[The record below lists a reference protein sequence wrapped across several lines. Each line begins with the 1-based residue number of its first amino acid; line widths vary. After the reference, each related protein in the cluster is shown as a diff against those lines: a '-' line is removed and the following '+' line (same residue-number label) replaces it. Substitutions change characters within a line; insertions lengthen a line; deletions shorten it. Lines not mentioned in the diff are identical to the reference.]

1 MNNKRTGKF
10 YRKNEADVMEQLGL
24 TPTKG
29 SGAGWLE
36 KEDGYND
43 TILCQLKSTDA
54 ESITIKQH
62 DLHTLLHNAIV
73 SHKLPVFAIQFLN
86 TGEVWLMAK
95 PEDLLHVAKGLSVN
109 KEERLPGIPESVIRS
124 RDSVFPPELDK
135 GFAQYLQMSDEERK
149 QFEAETARRSV
160 QSSPRDREMFYKQQ
174 KGWMNKNAE

>member
-29 SGAGWLE
+29 SGSGWLE

-73 SHKLPVFAIQFLN
+73 SHKLPVFAIQYLN

-95 PEDLLHVAKGLSVN
+95 PEDLLHVAKGLPGN
-109 KEERLPGIPESVIRS
+109 KEKRLSGIPESVIRP

-135 GFAQYLQMSDEERK
+135 GFVQYLQMDDEEKKR
-149 QFEAETARRSV
+149 FEMDVAKRSV
-160 QSSPRDREMFYKQQ
+160 QSSPKERERFYKQLNERRD
-174 KGWMNKNAE
+174 KK